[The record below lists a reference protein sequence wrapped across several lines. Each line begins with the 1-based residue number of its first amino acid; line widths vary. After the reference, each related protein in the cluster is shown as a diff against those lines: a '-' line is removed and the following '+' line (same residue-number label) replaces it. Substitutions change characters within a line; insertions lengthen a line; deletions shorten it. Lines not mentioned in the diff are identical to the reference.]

1 MATGHSFKS
10 PEMII
15 AGSAL
20 IVSLITAFASIY
32 SAFIDRAYARSSVWP
47 RIEIHRSYSDKDLSF
62 SYIVNNK
69 GTGPAV
75 IKYARLSYDNK
86 AVKSWPEYLQMRS
99 GRIVGH
105 TQSNIS
111 SIVLSAEEST
121 KPMETN
127 DAEVAKLLS
136 DKDNLQIELCYC
148 SIYDECWLV
157 DRTNNPTPVAQCTID
172 DKQRFLQ

>member
-1 MATGHSFKS
+1 M
-10 PEMII
+10 
-15 AGSAL
+15 
-20 IVSLITAFASIY
+20 
-32 SAFIDRAYARSSVWP
+32 
-47 RIEIHRSYSDKDLSF
+47 
-62 SYIVNNK
+62 
-69 GTGPAV
+69 